1 MSDTV
6 PTSRVGTQVGPY
18 RLRRLLG
25 RGGMG
30 EVYEAHDTQKDR
42 TVALKLMS
50 QEFNSDSVFR
60 RRMQR
65 EAHTAG
71 RLQEPHIVPIH
82 DYGEID
88 GQLFIDMRFIEG
100 TDLGRMLGREG
111 AIPPPAQW
119 PSSGRSPPRSMPP
132 TAPESST
139 ATSNPRT
146 S

>member
-1 MSDTV
+1 MSDAV
-6 PTSRVGTQVGPY
+6 PTSRVGTQFGPY

-71 RLQEPHIVPIH
+71 RLQEPHIVPIVVL
-82 DYGEID
+82 DVNVCAP
-88 GQLFIDMRFIEG
+88 G
-100 TDLGRMLGREG
+100 TINQARLIANEM
-111 AIPPPAQW
+111 AAKVPK
-119 PSSGRSPPRSMPP
+119 
-132 TAPESST
+132 
-139 ATSNPRT
+139 
-146 S
+146 